1 MDDIS
6 ELKYVKSLPQLK
18 NIKSLQEIVSNR
30 IAIHNVNSETSTE
43 FFDLDI
49 LPSNIKE
56 DIENKIDKIKENISK
71 KLIDTAFK
79 SISKFLDRLPRNH
92 PKKFNL
98 YYENENRCDITAFI
112 WHIQPYPN
120 LLAEL
125 GYTDYKLSLEVIPIN
140 PETYDDESRYNL
152 TIEEPLYG
160 IKAIYTSILGRF
172 D

>member
-6 ELKYVKSLPQLK
+6 QLKYVKSLQ
-18 NIKSLQEIVSNR
+18 SLQEIVSNR
-30 IAIHNVNSETSTE
+30 IAINNVNTEISTE

-49 LPSNIKE
+49 LPPIIKE
-56 DIENKIDKIKENISK
+56 DIEIKIEHIKENISK

-79 SISKFLDRLPRNH
+79 SVSRFLDRLPRGN
-92 PKKFNL
+92 PKKFSL
-98 YYENENRCDITAFI
+98 YYENKNRCDITPFLWRLKA
-112 WHIQPYPN
+112 YPN
-120 LLAEL
+120 ILTEL
-125 GYTDYKLSLEVIPIN
+125 GYTDYKLSLEVISISPG
-140 PETYDDESRYNL
+140 TYNDESQYNL